1 MQPKEG
7 SQDDEKTP
15 FPAKR
20 PLFILSFM
28 TRKNS
33 IPDLKISPKNEDA
46 NRLRELAREMLT
58 TLEDMK
64 NRALSAT
71 DMDELRLL
79 KIRIELLFGR
89 KSLTGGLIELT
100 DLLLKLTPEEAPKD
114 DEEDDD
120 SDINEGDIAAMERY
134 VERWKA
140 DREPVSEEMRMEE
153 MRLAKLEDDYLPP

>member
-1 MQPKEG
+1 
-7 SQDDEKTP
+7 
-15 FPAKR
+15 
-20 PLFILSFM
+20 M

-58 TLEDMK
+58 TLEDKK

-134 VERWKA
+134 VERWRA

>member
-1 MQPKEG
+1 
-7 SQDDEKTP
+7 
-15 FPAKR
+15 
-20 PLFILSFM
+20 M

-46 NRLRELAREMLT
+46 NRLRELARKLLAN
-58 TLEDMK
+58 LENIAD
-64 NRALSAT
+64 NLQS
-71 DMDELRLL
+71 DDENEL
-79 KIRIELLFGR
+79 KKIKTRTELLFGR

-140 DREPVSEEMRMEE
+140 DREPVSEEMR
-153 MRLAKLEDDYLPP
+153 LAKLEDDYLPP

>member
-1 MQPKEG
+1 
-7 SQDDEKTP
+7 
-15 FPAKR
+15 
-20 PLFILSFM
+20 M

-46 NRLRELAREMLT
+46 NRLRELARKLLAN
-58 TLEDMK
+58 LENIAD
-64 NRALSAT
+64 NLQS
-71 DMDELRLL
+71 DDENEL
-79 KIRIELLFGR
+79 KKIKTRTELLFGR

>member
-1 MQPKEG
+1 
-7 SQDDEKTP
+7 
-15 FPAKR
+15 
-20 PLFILSFM
+20 M

-46 NRLRELAREMLT
+46 NRLRELARKLLAN
-58 TLEDMK
+58 LENIAD
-64 NRALSAT
+64 NLQS
-71 DMDELRLL
+71 DDENEL
-79 KIRIELLFGR
+79 KKIKTRTELLFGR

-134 VERWKA
+134 VERWKLNKKLDA
-140 DREPVSEEMRMEE
+140 EEAEE

>member
-1 MQPKEG
+1 
-7 SQDDEKTP
+7 
-15 FPAKR
+15 
-20 PLFILSFM
+20 M

-46 NRLRELAREMLT
+46 NRLRELARKLLAN
-58 TLEDMK
+58 LENIAD
-64 NRALSAT
+64 NLQS
-71 DMDELRLL
+71 DDENEL
-79 KIRIELLFGR
+79 KKIKTRTELLFGR

-134 VERWKA
+134 VERWKLNKKLEA
-140 DREPVSEEMRMEE
+140 EEAEE

>member
-1 MQPKEG
+1 
-7 SQDDEKTP
+7 
-15 FPAKR
+15 
-20 PLFILSFM
+20 M

-100 DLLLKLTPEEAPKD
+100 DLLLKLTPEEAPKE
-114 DEEDDD
+114 DEEDD

-134 VERWKA
+134 VERWRA
-140 DREPVSEEMRMEE
+140 DREPVSEEMRLEE

>member
-1 MQPKEG
+1 
-7 SQDDEKTP
+7 
-15 FPAKR
+15 
-20 PLFILSFM
+20 M

>member
-1 MQPKEG
+1 
-7 SQDDEKTP
+7 
-15 FPAKR
+15 
-20 PLFILSFM
+20 M

-140 DREPVSEEMRMEE
+140 DREPVSED
-153 MRLAKLEDDYLPP
+153 MRLAKLEENCLSP

>member
-1 MQPKEG
+1 
-7 SQDDEKTP
+7 
-15 FPAKR
+15 
-20 PLFILSFM
+20 M

-46 NRLRELAREMLT
+46 NRLRELARKLLAN
-58 TLEDMK
+58 LENIAD
-64 NRALSAT
+64 NLQS
-71 DMDELRLL
+71 DDENEL
-79 KIRIELLFGR
+79 KKIKTRTELLFGR

-140 DREPVSEEMRMEE
+140 DREPVSEEI
-153 MRLAKLEDDYLPP
+153 RLAKLEDDWATEERPPPFA

>member
-1 MQPKEG
+1 MLVRKIFLI
-7 SQDDEKTP
+7 SP
-15 FPAKR
+15 FPATP

-100 DLLLKLTPEEAPKD
+100 DLLLKLTPEEAPKE
-114 DEEDDD
+114 DEEDD

-134 VERWKA
+134 VERWRA
-140 DREPVSEEMRMEE
+140 DREPVSEEMRLEE

>member
-1 MQPKEG
+1 
-7 SQDDEKTP
+7 
-15 FPAKR
+15 
-20 PLFILSFM
+20 M

-46 NRLRELAREMLT
+46 NRLRELARELLAN
-58 TLEDMK
+58 LENIAD
-64 NRALSAT
+64 NLQS
-71 DMDELRLL
+71 DDENEL
-79 KIRIELLFGR
+79 KKIKTRTELLFGR

-134 VERWKA
+134 VERWKLNKKLEA
-140 DREPVSEEMRMEE
+140 EEAEE

>member
-1 MQPKEG
+1 
-7 SQDDEKTP
+7 
-15 FPAKR
+15 
-20 PLFILSFM
+20 M

-46 NRLRELAREMLT
+46 NRLRELARELLAN
-58 TLEDMK
+58 LENIAD
-64 NRALSAT
+64 NLQS
-71 DMDELRLL
+71 DDENEL
-79 KIRIELLFGR
+79 KKIKTRTELLFGR

-134 VERWKA
+134 VERWRA

>member
-46 NRLRELAREMLT
+46 NRLRELARKLLAN
-58 TLEDMK
+58 LENIAD
-64 NRALSAT
+64 NLQS
-71 DMDELRLL
+71 DDENEL
-79 KIRIELLFGR
+79 KKIKTRTELLFGR

-140 DREPVSEEMRMEE
+140 DREPVSEEMR
-153 MRLAKLEDDYLPP
+153 LAKLEENCLSP

>member
-1 MQPKEG
+1 
-7 SQDDEKTP
+7 
-15 FPAKR
+15 
-20 PLFILSFM
+20 M

-140 DREPVSEEMRMEE
+140 DREPVSEEI
-153 MRLAKLEDDYLPP
+153 RLAKLEDDWATEERPPPFA

>member
-1 MQPKEG
+1 
-7 SQDDEKTP
+7 
-15 FPAKR
+15 
-20 PLFILSFM
+20 M

-46 NRLRELAREMLT
+46 NRLRELARKLLAN
-58 TLEDMK
+58 LENIAD
-64 NRALSAT
+64 NLQS
-71 DMDELRLL
+71 DDENEL
-79 KIRIELLFGR
+79 KKIKTRTELLFGR

-134 VERWKA
+134 VERWRA